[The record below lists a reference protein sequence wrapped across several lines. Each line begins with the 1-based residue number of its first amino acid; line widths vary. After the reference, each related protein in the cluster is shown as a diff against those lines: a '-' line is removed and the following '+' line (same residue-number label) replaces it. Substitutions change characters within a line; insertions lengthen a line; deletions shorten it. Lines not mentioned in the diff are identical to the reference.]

1 MKKKT
6 KAVTVTAGGGT
17 VTVNGKKYKG
27 NSVAYH
33 DGNVYVDGSKVC
45 SRDPQTQPRFQW
57 MSVVEP
63 RKKEE
68 VAAPKTPAPVKKWQ
82 LVPFLD
88 LLFVL
93 LLILP
98 CVGLMILLCKGIFK
112 SIFTQ

>member
-6 KAVTVTAGGGT
+6 RAVTVTAGGGT

-45 SRDPQTQPRFQW
+45 SRDPQAQPMFQW
-57 MSVVEP
+57 MSVEP

-68 VAAPKTPAPVKKWQ
+68 VAAETPVLVKKWQ
-82 LVPFLD
+82 LVQFLD

-98 CVGLMILLCKGIFK
+98 CVGLMILLCKGILK
-112 SIFTQ
+112 SIFAE

>member
-6 KAVTVTAGGGT
+6 RAVTVTAGGGT

-57 MSVVEP
+57 MSVEP

-68 VAAPKTPAPVKKWQ
+68 VAAPKTPAPVNKWQ
-82 LVPFLD
+82 LYHLLDFFL
-88 LLFVL
+88 VL
-93 LLILP
+93 LLVLP
-98 CVGLMILLCKGIFK
+98 CVGVMVLLCKGILK
-112 SIFTQ
+112 SIFAE